1 MTAREN
7 EERHAAAVRT
17 RARFTEAKVI
27 PFRNS
32 KVFVSVTR
40 IRTIHGDDGRLV
52 SASNPARRNRNDT
65 GVCID

>member
-27 PFRNS
+27 PFR
-32 KVFVSVTR
+32 SV
-40 IRTIHGDDGRLV
+40 IAKYSFL
-52 SASNPARRNRNDT
+52 
-65 GVCID
+65 